1 MKMDIYNRDDE
12 EEFEEENEEK
22 EVLKDAKLCPKE
34 KGRNNE
40 VSYNFLKKMMK
51 NKGRC
56 CY

>member
-22 EVLKDAKLCPKE
+22 EVLKDEKLCSKE